1 MSRFIKGT
9 SILGIA
15 LLGFGVWQ
23 LTEMDRENHGETE
36 SAQTIIQQDQSYEKV
51 FIEQEE
57 ETEENRPDYER
68 VDNQMLRTIE
78 DNDEM
83 KELVSGLGKGVTD
96 DLNDLEAETEEQ
108 WKTIEKDT
116 KQKKQMLKRLIEL
129 TDDKKIEQI
138 ASSAESKLDRMMEDK
153 KIDFYKEAVLSFQ
166 LISERLS

>member
-1 MSRFIKGT
+1 MSRFVKGT

-23 LTEMDRENHGETE
+23 LTEMDRENHGEAE

-51 FIEQEE
+51 FIEQGNEE
-57 ETEENRPDYER
+57 EENRPDYER

-83 KELVSGLGKGVTD
+83 KELVSGLGKGVTE

-108 WKTIEKDT
+108 WKTIEEDT

-138 ASSAESKLDRMMEDK
+138 ASSAEAKLDRMMEDK